1 MGSKIRQKTVIFLF
15 WSAVIMYFAASCV
28 SAGSSKL
35 SENKM
40 KKIINGKTTKNEIA
54 GTLGE
59 PEQILNLDKQGLEN
73 YLNRIELSDA
83 PRHGFAEDQY
93 EVWIYN
99 RWSHTTTLVLT
110 PSYEEAKVGIVVID
124 SRGVCAEKMYAKKS
138 SLEF

>member
-1 MGSKIRQKTVIFLF
+1 MGWKIRQKTVTYLF
-15 WSAVIMYFAASCV
+15 WPAVIMCFAASCV

-35 SENKM
+35 SKDKM
-40 KKIINGKTTKNEIA
+40 EKIINGKTTKKEIA
-54 GTLGE
+54 ETLGE

-73 YLNRIELSDA
+73 YLSRIDLSDA
-83 PRHGFAEDQY
+83 PQHGFAEDQY

-99 RWSHTTTLVLT
+99 RWSHTNGLVLT

-124 SRGVCAEKMYAKKS
+124 GRGVCAEKMYAKKS

>member
-35 SENKM
+35 SKGKM
-40 KKIINGKTTKNEIA
+40 EKIINGKTSKNEIA
-54 GTLGE
+54 ETLGK

-73 YLNRIELSDA
+73 YLSRIGLSDA
-83 PRHGFAEDQY
+83 SQHGFAEDHY